1 MTAKAFR
8 DLLAQSR
15 DKSFLVARRG
25 IEKEGLRVSR
35 DTYRISQR
43 PHPTALG
50 SALTHSAITT
60 DYSEALLEFIT
71 GVHET
76 PESALDELLHLH
88 AFTSQSLP
96 DEIIWS
102 ASMPGELDQEADIP
116 IAHYGSSNIGTMK
129 RVYRN
134 GLGARYG
141 RAMQAIAGI
150 HYNFSLPELFWEAS
164 LPYATGTG
172 LSMREWRTEGY
183 LALIRNFQR
192 RLWLLNFLT
201 GSSPAIS
208 RSFVLGE
215 AADHLVAGQSKTLIS
230 EYATSL
236 RMGDLGYTSSA
247 QDSLQICYNQLDTY
261 IQTLT
266 EAIVKPHEGYTSLPP
281 TRDGE
286 MLQLNHG
293 LLQIENEFYSA
304 IRPKRV
310 TESGEAPVRA
320 LSTRGIEYV
329 EVRCLDVNPFTP
341 LGIDV
346 ETTALV
352 DTFLLSCLL
361 EDSAPC
367 TSRSSKI
374 DDENNQRALNQ
385 GRDPS
390 LRFLTESGEEQS
402 LVEAAE
408 PILVSMQSAAELLDS
423 ANKTSRHVNAVKAAR
438 SKVIGDEETFS
449 ARVLRELAE
458 RQLNYST
465 LMGEYSEQWNQM
477 FTDFTV
483 PQDARTRLADEA
495 IASLRK
501 QRELESS
508 DTLSFEAFLKTFY
521 EQYQG

>member
-1 MTAKAFR
+1 MTAEAFR
-8 DLLAQSR
+8 DLLVQGR
-15 DKSFLVARRG
+15 DTSVLVARRG

-35 DTYRISQR
+35 DTHRISQQG
-43 PHPTALG
+43 HPTALG
-50 SALTHSAITT
+50 SALTHGSITT

-71 GVHET
+71 GVHDT
-76 PESALDELLHLH
+76 PESALEELLHLH
-88 AFTSQSLP
+88 AYTSQSLP
-96 DEIIWS
+96 NEIIWS
-102 ASMPGELDQEADIP
+102 ASMPGELGGEADIP
-116 IAHYGSSNIGTMK
+116 IAHYGSSNVGTMK

-150 HYNFSLPELFWEAS
+150 HYNFSLPESFWEQS
-164 LPYATGTG
+164 LSQSKSA
-172 LSMREWRTEGY
+172 LSIKDWRTEGY

-192 RLWLLNFLT
+192 RLWLLNYLT

-208 RSFVLGE
+208 KSFISGQ
-215 AADHLVAGQSKTLIS
+215 APAHLLAGQSETLLS
-230 EYATSL
+230 NFATSL

-247 QDSLQICYNQLDTY
+247 QDGLQICYNQLATY

-266 EAIVKPHEGYTSLPP
+266 EAIVEPYEGYTSMPA

-286 MLQLNHG
+286 MLQLNQG

-320 LSTRGIEYV
+320 LDSRGIEYV

-352 DTFLLSCLL
+352 DSFLLSCLL
-361 EDSAPC
+361 EDSPPC
-367 TSRSSKI
+367 TPDSRKM
-374 DDENNQRALNQ
+374 DEENNQRALNH

-390 LRFLTESGEEQS
+390 LKLLTKPRGEQS
-402 LVEAAE
+402 LKEASQ
-408 PILVSMQSAAELLDS
+408 PIFSSMMAAAELLDS
-423 ANKTSRHVNAVKAAR
+423 ANKTTRHAEAVNTAQAR
-438 SKVIGDEETFS
+438 VFGDQETPS
-449 ARVLRELAE
+449 ARVIRELHE
-458 RQLNYST
+458 SQIDYST
-465 LMGEYSEQWNQM
+465 LMGRYSEHWNEM
-477 FTDFTV
+477 FRETAI
-483 PQDARTRLADEA
+483 PQNIRTHLADEA

-501 QRELESS
+501 QREIENS
-508 DTLSFEAFLKTFY
+508 DASTFDAFLRAFY
-521 EQYQG
+521 AQYRL

>member
-1 MTAKAFR
+1 MTAEAFR
-8 DLLAQSR
+8 DLLAQTR
-15 DKSFLVARRG
+15 EKSFLVARRG

-35 DTYRISQR
+35 DTHRISQLE
-43 PHPTALG
+43 HPTALG

-71 GVHET
+71 GVHDT
-76 PESALDELLHLH
+76 PENALEELFHLH

-96 DEIIWS
+96 NEIIWS
-102 ASMPGELDQEADIP
+102 ASMPGELKGEADIP

-150 HYNFSLPELFWEAS
+150 HYNFSLPDAFWEQS
-164 LPYATGTG
+164 LVQ
-172 LSMREWRTEGY
+172 SKNDRSIKEWRTEGY

-192 RLWLLNFLT
+192 RLWLLNYLT

-208 RSFVLGE
+208 RSFVSRQP
-215 AADHLVAGQSKTLIS
+215 AHLVAGEPETLLS
-230 EYATSL
+230 NYATSL

-247 QDSLQICYNQLDTY
+247 QDGLQICYNQLTTY

-266 EAIVKPHEGYTSLPP
+266 EAIVEPYEGYASLPA

-286 MLQLNHG
+286 MLQLNQG

-310 TESGEAPVRA
+310 TKSGEAPVRA
-320 LSTRGIEYV
+320 LDSRGIEYV

-352 DTFLLSCLL
+352 DAFLLSCLL
-361 EDSAPC
+361 EDSPPC
-367 TSRSSKI
+367 TPDSRKM
-374 DDENNQRALNQ
+374 DEENNKRALNH

-390 LRFLTESGEEQS
+390 LRLLTEANGEQS
-402 LVEAAE
+402 LEEASQ
-408 PILVSMQSAAELLDS
+408 PILSSMMAAAELLDGAS
-423 ANKTSRHVNAVKAAR
+423 NTARHTEAVNAAQAR
-438 SKVIGDEETFS
+438 ILGDQETPS
-449 ARVLRELAE
+449 ARVIRELNE
-458 RQLNYST
+458 GQIDYSA
-465 LMGEYSEQWNQM
+465 LMGQYSEQWNQM
-477 FTDFTV
+477 FRETAI
-483 PQDARTRLADEA
+483 PQNIRTHLADEA

-501 QRELESS
+501 QREIEKS
-508 DTLSFEAFLKTFY
+508 DTSTFEAFLQAFY
-521 EQYQG
+521 SQYRL

>member
-1 MTAKAFR
+1 MTAEAFR
-8 DLLAQSR
+8 DLLAQTR
-15 DKSFLVARRG
+15 ERSFLVARRG

-35 DTYRISQR
+35 DTHRISQLE
-43 PHPTALG
+43 HPTALG

-71 GVHET
+71 GVHDT
-76 PESALDELLHLH
+76 PENALEELFHLH

-96 DEIIWS
+96 NEIIWS
-102 ASMPGELDQEADIP
+102 ASMPGELKGEADIP

-150 HYNFSLPELFWEAS
+150 HYNFSLPDTFWEQS
-164 LPYATGTG
+164 LVQ
-172 LSMREWRTEGY
+172 SKNDRSIKEWRTEGY

-192 RLWLLNFLT
+192 RLWLLNYLT

-208 RSFVLGE
+208 RSFVSGQP
-215 AADHLVAGQSKTLIS
+215 AHLVAGEPETLLS
-230 EYATSL
+230 NYATSL

-247 QDSLQICYNQLDTY
+247 QDGLQICYNQLATY

-266 EAIVKPHEGYTSLPP
+266 EAIVEPYKGYASLPA

-286 MLQLNHG
+286 MLQLNQG

-320 LSTRGIEYV
+320 LDSRGIEYV

-352 DTFLLSCLL
+352 DAFLLSCLL
-361 EDSAPC
+361 EDSPPC
-367 TSRSSKI
+367 TPDSRKM
-374 DDENNQRALNQ
+374 DEENNKRALNH

-390 LRFLTESGEEQS
+390 LRLLTEANGEQS
-402 LVEAAE
+402 LEEASQ
-408 PILVSMQSAAELLDS
+408 PILSSMMTAAELLDGAS
-423 ANKTSRHVNAVKAAR
+423 NTARHTEAVNAAQAR
-438 SKVIGDEETFS
+438 ILGDQETPS
-449 ARVLRELAE
+449 ARVIRELNE
-458 RQLNYST
+458 GQIDYSA
-465 LMGEYSEQWNQM
+465 LMGQYSEQWNQM
-477 FTDFTV
+477 FRETAI
-483 PQDARTRLADEA
+483 PQNIRTHLADEA

-501 QRELESS
+501 QREIEKS
-508 DTLSFEAFLKTFY
+508 DTSTFEAFLQAFY
-521 EQYQG
+521 SQYRL

>member
-1 MTAKAFR
+1 MTAEAFR
-8 DLLAQSR
+8 DLLAQTR
-15 DKSFLVARRG
+15 EKSFLVARRG

-35 DTYRISQR
+35 DTHRISQLE
-43 PHPTALG
+43 HPTALG

-71 GVHET
+71 GVHDT
-76 PESALDELLHLH
+76 PENALEELFHLH

-96 DEIIWS
+96 NEIIWS
-102 ASMPGELDQEADIP
+102 ASMPGELKGEADIP

-150 HYNFSLPELFWEAS
+150 HYNFSLPDAFWEQS
-164 LPYATGTG
+164 LVQ
-172 LSMREWRTEGY
+172 SKNDRSIKEWRTEGY

-192 RLWLLNFLT
+192 RLWLLNYLT

-208 RSFVLGE
+208 RSFVSGQP
-215 AADHLVAGQSKTLIS
+215 AHLVAGEPETLLS
-230 EYATSL
+230 NYATSL

-247 QDSLQICYNQLDTY
+247 QDGLQICYNQLATY

-266 EAIVKPHEGYTSLPP
+266 EAIVEPYKGYASLPA

-286 MLQLNHG
+286 MLQLNQG

-320 LSTRGIEYV
+320 LDSRGIEYV

-352 DTFLLSCLL
+352 DAFLLSCLL
-361 EDSAPC
+361 EDSPPC
-367 TSRSSKI
+367 TPDSRKM
-374 DDENNQRALNQ
+374 DEENNKRALNH

-390 LRFLTESGEEQS
+390 LRLLTEANGEQS
-402 LVEAAE
+402 LEEASQ
-408 PILVSMQSAAELLDS
+408 PILSSMMAAAELLDGAS
-423 ANKTSRHVNAVKAAR
+423 NTARHTEAVNAAQAR
-438 SKVIGDEETFS
+438 ILGDQETPS
-449 ARVLRELAE
+449 ARVIRELNE
-458 RQLNYST
+458 GQIDYSA
-465 LMGEYSEQWNQM
+465 LMGQYSEQWNQM
-477 FTDFTV
+477 FRETAI
-483 PQDARTRLADEA
+483 PQNIRTYLADEA

-501 QRELESS
+501 HREMEKS
-508 DTLSFEAFLKTFY
+508 DTSTFEAFLQAFY
-521 EQYQG
+521 SQYRL

>member
-1 MTAKAFR
+1 MTAEAFR
-8 DLLAQSR
+8 DLLVQAR
-15 DKSFLVARRG
+15 DKSFLVALRG

-35 DTYRISQR
+35 DTHRVSQL

-71 GVHET
+71 GVHDT
-76 PESALDELLHLH
+76 PEAALDELFHLH

-96 DEIIWS
+96 NELIWN
-102 ASMPGELDQEADIP
+102 ASMPGELGGETEIP
-116 IAHYGSSNIGTMK
+116 IAQYGSSNIGTMK

-150 HYNFSLPELFWEAS
+150 HYNFSLPEAFWEQS
-164 LPYATGTG
+164 LAHAKSGQ
-172 LSMREWRTEGY
+172 SIKDCRTEGY

-208 RSFVLGE
+208 RSFISGKVPAHLSSGQPQTLLS
-215 AADHLVAGQSKTLIS
+215 DH
-230 EYATSL
+230 ATSL

-247 QDSLQICYNQLDTY
+247 QVGLKICYNQLATY

-266 EAIVKPHEGYTSLPP
+266 EAIVEPHEGYASLPA

-286 MLQLNHG
+286 MLQLNRG

-310 TESGEAPVRA
+310 IQSGEAPVRA
-320 LSTRGIEYV
+320 LSARGIEYV

-352 DTFLLSCLL
+352 DSFLLSCLL
-361 EDSAPC
+361 ESSPLC
-367 TSRSSKI
+367 TPESRKI
-374 DDENNQRALNQ
+374 DEENNQRAINQ
-385 GRDPS
+385 GRHP
-390 LRFLTESGEEQS
+390 LLQLLNETGEEQS
-402 LVEAAE
+402 LADASQAILASMEA
-408 PILVSMQSAAELLDS
+408 AAELLDS
-423 ANKTSRHVNAVKAAR
+423 ANQTSRHTEAVIKARAR
-438 SKVIGDEETFS
+438 VHGDEETLS
-449 ARVLRELAE
+449 ARVIRELTE
-458 RQLNYST
+458 KQVDYSV
-465 LMGEYSEQWNQM
+465 LMGQYSEKWTQK
-477 FTDFTV
+477 F
-483 PQDARTRLADEA
+483 QDAKIPQNTRTRLADEA

-501 QRELESS
+501 QREIERS
-508 DTLSFEAFLKTFY
+508 DTSTFEAFLRGFY
-521 EQYQG
+521 EQYRR

>member
-1 MTAKAFR
+1 MTAEAFR
-8 DLLAQSR
+8 DLLAQAR
-15 DKSFLVARRG
+15 EKSFLVARRG

-35 DTYRISQR
+35 DTHRISQLG
-43 PHPTALG
+43 HPTALG
-50 SALTHSAITT
+50 SALTHNAITT

-76 PESALDELLHLH
+76 PESALEELFYLH
-88 AFTSQSLP
+88 AYTSQSLP
-96 DEIIWS
+96 NEIIWS
-102 ASMPGELDQEADIP
+102 ASMPGELRGEGDIP

-150 HYNFSLPELFWEAS
+150 HYNFSLPETFWEQS
-164 LPYATGTG
+164 LAQSQKN
-172 LSMREWRTEGY
+172 LSIKDWRTEGY

-192 RLWLLNFLT
+192 RLWLLNYLT

-208 RSFVLGE
+208 RSFISGQ
-215 AADHLVAGQSKTLIS
+215 APKHLVTGQPETLLS
-230 EYATSL
+230 DYATSL

-247 QDSLQICYNQLDTY
+247 QDGLQICYNQLATY

-266 EAIVKPHEGYTSLPP
+266 DAIVKPYEGYASLPA

-310 TESGEAPVRA
+310 TQSGEAPVRA
-320 LSTRGIEYV
+320 LDTRGIEYV

-352 DTFLLSCLL
+352 DAFLLSCLL
-361 EDSAPC
+361 EDSPPC
-367 TSRSSKI
+367 TSDSRKI
-374 DDENNQRALNQ
+374 DEENNQRALNH

-390 LRFLTESGEEQS
+390 LRLLTDTNGEQTLTEASQ
-402 LVEAAE
+402 
-408 PILVSMQSAAELLDS
+408 PILSSMMAAAELLDVT
-423 ANKTSRHVNAVKAAR
+423 NKTTRHAEAVSAAQAR
-438 SKVIGDEETFS
+438 VLGDQETPS
-449 ARVLRELAE
+449 ARVIRELSE
-458 RQLNYST
+458 NQIDYST
-465 LMGEYSEQWNQM
+465 LMGQYSEQWNQM
-477 FTDFTV
+477 FKDAAI
-483 PQDARTRLADEA
+483 PQSIRTSLADEA
-495 IASLRK
+495 IVSLRK
-501 QRELESS
+501 QREIEHS
-508 DTLSFEAFLKTFY
+508 DTSTFESFLAAFY
-521 EQYQG
+521 AQYQQ

>member
-1 MTAKAFR
+1 MAAEAFR
-8 DLLAQSR
+8 DLLAQVR
-15 DKSFLVARRG
+15 EKSFLVARRG
-25 IEKEGLRVSR
+25 IEKEGLRVTR
-35 DTYRISQR
+35 DTHRISQLE
-43 PHPTALG
+43 HPTALG

-71 GVHET
+71 GVHDT
-76 PESALDELLHLH
+76 PEQALEELFQLH
-88 AFTSQSLP
+88 AYTSQSLP
-96 DEIIWS
+96 NEIIWS
-102 ASMPGELDQEADIP
+102 ASMPGELGSEADIP
-116 IAHYGSSNIGTMK
+116 IAYYGSSNIGTMK

-150 HYNFSLPELFWEAS
+150 HYNFSLPETFWEQS
-164 LPYATGTG
+164 LAQ
-172 LSMREWRTEGY
+172 SKRDFSVKDWRTEGY

-192 RLWLLNFLT
+192 RQWLLNYLT

-208 RSFVLGE
+208 KSFVSGPLPSHMVVGQ
-215 AADHLVAGQSKTLIS
+215 AGTLLAN
-230 EYATSL
+230 YATSL

-247 QDSLQICYNQLDTY
+247 QDGLQICYNQLTTY

-266 EAIVKPHEGYTSLPP
+266 EAIVQPYEDYASLPA

-286 MLQLNHG
+286 MLQLNQS

-320 LSTRGIEYV
+320 LDSRGIEYV

-352 DTFLLSCLL
+352 DSFLLSCLL
-361 EDSAPC
+361 EDSPPC
-367 TSRSSKI
+367 TPDSRKM
-374 DDENNQRALNQ
+374 DEENNQRALNH

-390 LRFLTESGEEQS
+390 LKLLTKTRGEQS
-402 LVEAAE
+402 LEEASQ
-408 PILVSMQSAAELLDS
+408 PILRSMLAAAELLDG
-423 ANKTSRHVNAVKAAR
+423 ANNTTRHAEAVNTAQAR
-438 SKVIGDEETFS
+438 VLGDQETPS
-449 ARVLRELAE
+449 ARVIRELNE
-458 RQLNYST
+458 SQIDYST
-465 LMGEYSEQWNQM
+465 LMGRYSEHWNEM
-477 FTDFTV
+477 FRETAI
-483 PQDARTRLADEA
+483 PQNIRTHLADEA

-501 QRELESS
+501 QREIENS
-508 DTLSFEAFLKTFY
+508 DASSFEAFLHAFY
-521 EQYQG
+521 AQYRL

>member
-1 MTAKAFR
+1 MMAEAFR
-8 DLLAQSR
+8 DLLDQVG
-15 DKSFLVARRG
+15 DKSCFVARRG

-35 DTYRISQR
+35 DTHRISQL

-76 PESALDELLHLH
+76 PEAALDELFHLH
-88 AFTSQSLP
+88 AYTSQSLP
-96 DEIIWS
+96 NEIIWG
-102 ASMPGELDQEADIP
+102 ASMPGEIEGETDIP
-116 IAHYGSSNIGTMK
+116 IAYYGSSNIGTMK

-150 HYNFSLPELFWEAS
+150 HYNFSLPNAFWEQS
-164 LPYATGTG
+164 LTHTKKD
-172 LSMREWRTEGY
+172 LSITDWRTEGY

-192 RLWLLNFLT
+192 RQWLLNFLT

-208 RSFVLGE
+208 KSFLSQQTPS
-215 AADHLVAGQSKTLIS
+215 HLVSGQAKTLVS
-230 EYATSL
+230 EHATSL

-247 QDSLQICYNQLDTY
+247 QDGLQICYNQLGTY

-266 EAIVKPHEGYTSLPP
+266 EAIVKPHEGYASLPK
-281 TRDGE
+281 THNDE
-286 MLQLNHG
+286 MLQLNQG

-310 TESGEAPVRA
+310 TQSGEAPVRA
-320 LSTRGIEYV
+320 LDTRGIEYV

-352 DTFLLSCLL
+352 DSFLLSCLL
-361 EDSAPC
+361 DDSPPC
-367 TSRSSKI
+367 TPGSRKI
-374 DDENNQRALNQ
+374 DEENNQRALNC

-390 LRFLTESGEEQS
+390 LRLLTEINEERT
-402 LVEAAE
+402 LAE
-408 PILVSMQSAAELLDS
+408 VSQPILDSMLFAAELLDT
-423 ANKTSRHVNAVKAAR
+423 ANQTTRHAEAIRTSRAR
-438 SKVIGDEETFS
+438 VLGDQETLS
-449 ARVLRELAE
+449 ARVVRELNE
-458 RQLNYST
+458 KQVDYST
-465 LMGEYSEQWNQM
+465 LMGQYSEQWNQI
-477 FTDFTV
+477 FREAAI
-483 PQDARTRLADEA
+483 PQNTRTHLADEA

-501 QRELESS
+501 QREIENN
-508 DTLSFEAFLKTFY
+508 DTVPFEAFLQAFY
-521 EQYQG
+521 AQYRL

>member
-1 MTAKAFR
+1 MTAEAFE
-8 DLLAQSR
+8 DLLAQAR
-15 DKSFLVARRG
+15 ENSFLVARRG
-25 IEKEGLRVSR
+25 IEKEGLRVTR
-35 DTYRISQR
+35 DTHRISQLE
-43 PHPTALG
+43 HPTALG

-71 GVHET
+71 GVHDT
-76 PESALDELLHLH
+76 PENALDELFYLH
-88 AFTSQSLP
+88 AYTSQSLP
-96 DEIIWS
+96 NEMIWS
-102 ASMPGELDQEADIP
+102 ASMPGELTGEGDIP
-116 IAHYGSSNIGTMK
+116 IAHYGSSNVGTMK

-150 HYNFSLPELFWEAS
+150 HYNFSLPDTFWEQS
-164 LPYATGTG
+164 REQSKSD
-172 LSMREWRTEGY
+172 LSIKDWRTEGY

-192 RLWLLNFLT
+192 RLWLLNYLT

-208 RSFVLGE
+208 RSFISGQ
-215 AADHLVAGQSKTLIS
+215 APAHLVTDQKETLLS
-230 EYATSL
+230 NHATSL

-247 QDSLQICYNQLDTY
+247 QDGLQVCYNQLATY

-266 EAIVKPHEGYTSLPP
+266 EAIVEPHESYASLPT

-310 TESGEAPVRA
+310 TQSGEAPVRA
-320 LSTRGIEYV
+320 LNARGIEYV

-361 EDSAPC
+361 EESPPC
-367 TSRSSKI
+367 TADSRKI
-374 DDENNQRALNQ
+374 DDENNQRALNH

-390 LRFLTESGEEQS
+390 LRLITANNGEQS
-402 LVEAAE
+402 LADASQ
-408 PILVSMQSAAELLDS
+408 PILSSMMATAELLDS
-423 ANKTSRHVNAVKAAR
+423 ANNTRRHADAVKSAQAR
-438 SKVIGDEETFS
+438 VLGDQETPS
-449 ARVLRELAE
+449 ARVVRELREN
-458 RQLNYST
+458 QLDYST
-465 LMGEYSEQWNQM
+465 LMGQYSEKWDQM
-477 FTDFTV
+477 FRDAAI
-483 PQDARTRLADEA
+483 PQNVRTHLADEA

-501 QRELESS
+501 QREIESN
-508 DTLSFEAFLKTFY
+508 DTSTFEAFLETFY
-521 EQYQG
+521 SQYRQ

>member
-1 MTAKAFR
+1 MTADAFR
-8 DLLAQSR
+8 NLIAQTR

-35 DTYRISQR
+35 DTHRISQL

-71 GVHET
+71 GVHAT
-76 PESALDELLHLH
+76 PESALEELFHLH
-88 AFTSQSLP
+88 AYTSQSLP

-102 ASMPGELDQEADIP
+102 ASMPGELEGEADIP

-150 HYNFSLPELFWEAS
+150 HYNFSLPETFWELS
-164 LPYATGTG
+164 LAHSETT
-172 LSMREWRTEGY
+172 LSIQDWRTQGY

-201 GSSPAIS
+201 GSSPAVS
-208 RSFVLGE
+208 RSFLAGQ
-215 AADHLVAGQSKTLIS
+215 APMHLVEGQSKTLMS
-230 EYATSL
+230 RHATSL

-247 QDSLQICYNQLDTY
+247 QDGLQICYNQLETY

-266 EAIVKPHEGYTSLPP
+266 DAIVEPHEHYASLPP
-281 TRDGE
+281 TSQGE
-286 MLQLNHG
+286 LLQLNHG

-310 TESGEAPVRA
+310 TQSGEAPVRA
-320 LSTRGIEYV
+320 LRARGIEYV

-346 ETTALV
+346 DTTALV
-352 DTFLLSCLL
+352 DTFVLSCLL
-361 EDSAPC
+361 EDSPLC
-367 TSRSSKI
+367 TSHSRKI
-374 DDENNQRALNQ
+374 DNENNQRALNQ
-385 GRDPS
+385 GRSPS
-390 LRFLTESGEEQS
+390 LRLLDDEGNEQTV
-402 LVEAAE
+402 VEASAS
-408 PILVSMQSAAELLDS
+408 ILMSMEATAELLDS
-423 ANKTSRHVNAVKAAR
+423 ANQTSRHVEAVNAAR
-438 SKVIGDEETFS
+438 SKIAGDEETYS
-449 ARVLRELAE
+449 ARVVRELDE
-458 RQLNYST
+458 QSVDYST
-465 LMGEYSEQWNQM
+465 LMGEYSKRWNRM
-477 FTDFTV
+477 FQDFAL
-483 PQDARTRLADEA
+483 PLNARTRLADEA

-501 QRELESS
+501 QREIEKS
-508 DTLSFEAFLKTFY
+508 DTSTFDAFLQAFY
-521 EQYQG
+521 TQYH

>member
-1 MTAKAFR
+1 MTAEAFR
-8 DLLAQSR
+8 DLLAQTR
-15 DKSFLVARRG
+15 ERSFLVARRG

-35 DTYRISQR
+35 DTHRISQLE
-43 PHPTALG
+43 HPTALG

-71 GVHET
+71 GVHDT
-76 PESALDELLHLH
+76 PENALEELFHLH

-96 DEIIWS
+96 NEIIWS
-102 ASMPGELDQEADIP
+102 ASMPGELKGEADIP

-150 HYNFSLPELFWEAS
+150 HYNFSLPDAFWEQS
-164 LPYATGTG
+164 LVQ
-172 LSMREWRTEGY
+172 SKNDRSIKEWRTEGY

-192 RLWLLNFLT
+192 RLWLLNYLT

-208 RSFVLGE
+208 RSFVSGQP
-215 AADHLVAGQSKTLIS
+215 AHLVAGEPETLLS
-230 EYATSL
+230 NYATSL

-247 QDSLQICYNQLDTY
+247 QDGLQICYNQLATY

-266 EAIVKPHEGYTSLPP
+266 EAIVEPYKGYASLPA

-286 MLQLNHG
+286 MLQLNQG

-320 LSTRGIEYV
+320 LDSRGIEYV

-352 DTFLLSCLL
+352 DAFLLSCLL
-361 EDSAPC
+361 EDSPPC
-367 TSRSSKI
+367 TPDSRKM
-374 DDENNQRALNQ
+374 DEENNKRALNH

-390 LRFLTESGEEQS
+390 LRLLTEANGEQS
-402 LVEAAE
+402 LEEASQ
-408 PILVSMQSAAELLDS
+408 PILSSMMTAAELLDGAS
-423 ANKTSRHVNAVKAAR
+423 NTARHTEAVNAAQAR
-438 SKVIGDEETFS
+438 ILGDQETPS
-449 ARVLRELAE
+449 ARVIRELNE
-458 RQLNYST
+458 GQIDYSA
-465 LMGEYSEQWNQM
+465 LMGQYSEQWNQM
-477 FTDFTV
+477 FRETAI
-483 PQDARTRLADEA
+483 PQNIRTHLADEA

-501 QRELESS
+501 QREIEKS
-508 DTLSFEAFLKTFY
+508 DTSTFEAFLQAFY
-521 EQYQG
+521 SQYRL